1 MANTCSVCRH
11 RDRDKIE
18 RAMLDRQPF
27 LRIAAQFGGTS
38 EASLRRH
45 KDHLA
50 KSLVKGHEAQEVIRA
65 GSLLDDV
72 RTGEGRA
79 ERLYAAAEGILK
91 RALESEDLKTA
102 LTAIRASVDVMGEA
116 RGYMELRG
124 ELTGELSAA
133 NAADNVPLLRILSVP
148 RMPGVQT
155 VQGVL
160 ALPAAESTE
169 EARSLPVAESRV
181 VDAPVESE
189 TSDIS
194 PRHRR

>member
-1 MANTCSVCRH
+1 
-11 RDRDKIE
+11 
-18 RAMLDRQPF
+18 MLDRQPCR
-27 LRIAAQFGGTS
+27 RIAAQFGGTS

-45 KDHLA
+45 KAEHLQKTLLKA
-50 KSLVKGHEAQEVIRA
+50 KEAQEVIRA
-65 GSLLDDV
+65 GSLLADV

-116 RGYMELRG
+116 RGYMQLRG
-124 ELTGELSAA
+124 ELTGELSAG
-133 NAADNVPLLRILSVP
+133 NAADNATLIRILAVP

-155 VQGVL
+155 VHGVP
-160 ALPAAESTE
+160 ALPAAEPTE
-169 EARSLPVAESRV
+169 QARSLPAADSRV

>member
-18 RAMLDRQPF
+18 RALLAGQPF
-27 LRIAAQFGGTS
+27 RRIATQWGSTS

-65 GSLLDDV
+65 GSLLADV

-79 ERLYAAAEGILK
+79 ERLYAAAEAILE
-91 RALESEDLKTA
+91 RALEAEDLKTA
-102 LTAIRASVDVMGEA
+102 LNAVRTAVDVMGEA

-124 ELTGELSAA
+124 ELTGELTVAI
-133 NAADNVPLLRILSVP
+133 AADNVPLIRVLSVP
-148 RMPGVQT
+148 RLPGVQT
-155 VQGVL
+155 VQGVP
-160 ALPAAESTE
+160 ALPAAEPTE
-169 EARSLPVAESRV
+169 QARSLPA
-181 VDAPVESE
+181 AVES
-189 TSDIS
+189 SDIPLRKRS
-194 PRHRR
+194 